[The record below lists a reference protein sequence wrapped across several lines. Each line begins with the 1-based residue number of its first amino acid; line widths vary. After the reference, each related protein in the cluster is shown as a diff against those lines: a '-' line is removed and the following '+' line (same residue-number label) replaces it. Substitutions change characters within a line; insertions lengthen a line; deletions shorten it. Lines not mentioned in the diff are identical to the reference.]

1 MADRLEDLL
10 EAERRGLLPPDLQN
24 DLNEARNRG
33 LIPNASDLEA
43 SPFDNLV
50 EGNVDVLRSAISGVG
65 QGVQDMTI
73 RLPQALSGMTSLA
86 EQGVNLLR
94 ENDTDFSG
102 NRARLFTGDAQT
114 LEEAPWLARTLA
126 GMADQYSNMEGSVS
140 QWFDDVGITREPET
154 TAGRY
159 AESATEF
166 GTAMLSPGGGPKV
179 AALVTGLLTGLTAEG
194 AGDVAEELGYDRS
207 YGELL
212 GALLTPLG
220 AATLAKKFRTPATN
234 VASDIVKGLPAAER
248 EAALRN
254 QQLATQRGTTL
265 FPAEVAPQ
273 LRQLEGDAA
282 AMGGEGAA
290 TLREAYQGRA
300 NDSAAVVQDIIPD
313 APAPGRASVTEQ
325 LRSRAEDAQT
335 RVRRERTDAT
345 SPGYTAAGMQ
355 PVDLQG
361 LLDILTDAGNE
372 AIRVGDSTVKGAALA
387 AISNAF
393 KDNAGNPF
401 TTVEQVHNRYQE
413 LRDAL
418 KVPPGMRQSVSG
430 VDSGVSAVVT
440 PYLKEIKELLRD
452 DPQFKAADDLYQAMS
467 PEVKAIFGD
476 AATPD
481 LASLEAVNRMAK
493 LETWDQIRPLLV
505 GERYSPSDLRTVLG
519 RVNKEDAALLA
530 VNPAHQPV
538 MPQVASELLRQELAR
553 ASKARAGAPEPN
565 SMREMW
571 NAFSNENTRGRLL
584 EILRASGEA
593 QGMTPAELDLYVNGI
608 EEMFSLFRK
617 MAPNPAEGSPTAGR
631 IFRAEDM
638 DEASTLA
645 GTAAQTLS
653 NVNIARP
660 GEMLDR
666 LFGWSRRIRMSNYGE
681 LARVLTDPEGIRIL
695 SEMGG
700 LKRGSPL
707 METLIEELISLHV
720 ADQSSKDRTPPPRNP
735 AVSGGLLSAPP
746 TPAPSMGGL
755 LSHGNAG
762 GAGVGGLL
770 SQ

>member
-1 MADRLEDLL
+1 MNREEKTADLL
-10 EAERRGLLPPDLQN
+10 DRELLNELSPEESAAVAQLRSTGDFPEALPPQQ
-24 DLNEARNRG
+24 
-33 LIPNASDLEA
+33 SQ
-43 SPFDNLV
+43 FDNLV

-65 QGVQDMTI
+65 QGVQDMTT

-114 LEEAPWLARTLA
+114 LEEAPWLARNLA
-126 GMADQYSNMEGSVS
+126 GMADQYSDMEGSVS

-159 AESATEF
+159 VESATEF

-179 AALVTGLLTGLTAEG
+179 AAGVMGLLTGLTAEG

-212 GALLTPLG
+212 GAILTPVG

-234 VASDIVKGLPAAER
+234 VASDTVKGLPDADLAA
-248 EAALRN
+248 AMRN

-273 LRQLEGDAA
+273 LRQLEGDTA

-300 NDSAAVVQDIIPD
+300 NDSAAVVQGIIPD
-313 APAPGRASVTEQ
+313 APAPGRAAVTQQ
-325 LRSRAEDAQT
+325 LSSRAEDAQT
-335 RVRRERTDAT
+335 RVRGDRTDAT
-345 SPGYTAAGMQ
+345 APGYTAAGMQ

-361 LLDILTDAGNE
+361 MFDILTNAGNE
-372 AIRVGDSTVKGAALA
+372 AIRVGDSTAKGAALS
-387 AISNAF
+387 AIAEGF
-393 KDNAGNPF
+393 KDANGDPF
-401 TTVEQVHNRYQE
+401 TTIEQVHNAYQG

-418 KVPPGMRQSVSG
+418 KVPPGMQQSVSG

-481 LASLEAVNRMAK
+481 LASLEAVNRMAELK
-493 LETWDQIRPLLV
+493 TWDQIRPLLM
-505 GERYSPSDLRTVLG
+505 GESYSPSDLRTVLG

-530 VNPAHQPV
+530 RNPSHQPV
-538 MPQVASELLRQELAR
+538 MPQVASELMRQELAR
-553 ASKARAGAPEPN
+553 AGKARAGAPEPN

-571 NAFSNENTRGRLL
+571 NAFSDENKRGRMVEL
-584 EILRASGEA
+584 LRASGEA
-593 QGMTPAELDLYVNGI
+593 QGMTPGQVDDYVNGV
-608 EEMFSLFRK
+608 EEMFSLFRR

-660 GEMLDR
+660 GEMLDQ

-681 LARVLTDPEGIRIL
+681 LAQILTHPDGIRIL
-695 SEMGG
+695 SEMGT
-700 LKRGSPL
+700 LKSGSPL
-707 METLIEELISLHV
+707 IETLIEELISIHV
-720 ADQSSKDRTPPPRNP
+720 ADQSSEDRGEVMGDQT
-735 AVSGGLLSAPP
+735 AVSPRSLTQNLTGGMPP
-746 TPAPSMGGL
+746 QYE
-755 LSHGNAG
+755 AG
-762 GAGVGGLL
+762 GRLTQML
-770 SQ
+770 RRPQ